1 METLE
6 ELREKFSNLDKE
18 RTIVYTKILK
28 LEQQEITNN
37 FSIYNEIIDNF
48 IENDANYILNH
59 QKRED

>member
-6 ELREKFSNLDKE
+6 ELREKFSNLDNE

-37 FSIYNEIIDNF
+37 FVVGGCY
-48 IENDANYILNH
+48 AVKVL
-59 QKRED
+59 KRL